1 MAPKLKLLFTT
12 QGLSAQPYLINFS
25 PYKDLILSL
34 WTILKRMTEF
44 TDALEHSTTRPK
56 ANSQAIRIK
65 RNLSNQIC
73 LIRLNLLGEV
83 LANLGLLSST
93 EEAFLLPT
101 QQPGVK
107 ISALLILFLFTT

>member
-34 WTILKRMTEF
+34 WTILKRM